1 MTQTEWLREGIE
13 KGYCTEPYCDSHD
26 GQSSQDE
33 DVLSELFQFSGGD
46 HCMTVVRVKSSEL
59 QDQLDHYRSELAH
72 ESLD

>member
-33 DVLSELFQFSGGD
+33 DVLSELFQFSEGD